1 MNDAEWLQCS
11 VAAKIKQ
18 LQGDVR
24 QMCMWSQSWDVGTH
38 SALVSRK
45 TLMNK
50 KSFNKQG
57 SGLLRRNEY

>member
-1 MNDAEWLQCS
+1 MSDAERLQCS
-11 VAAKIKQ
+11 VAAKIRQ

-24 QMCMWSQSWDVGTH
+24 QMCMWSQSRDVCTH

-50 KSFNKQG
+50 KSFSKQG
-57 SGLLRRNEY
+57 SGLLKRDEY